1 MSTTP
6 SPYAVVR
13 SGGKQYRVAQ
23 GEVVRLEKLPGN
35 VGDPVSLTEILL
47 VGTGDGVRIGTP
59 TVPGVTVSGEIVE
72 QDRAKKILVG
82 RKKRRKGFSKF
93 RGHRQYYTA
102 VKITAIQEA

>member
-1 MSTTP
+1 M
-6 SPYAVVR
+6 YAVIR

-35 VGDPVSLTEILL
+35 VGDAVTLSEVLM
-47 VGTGDGVRIGTP
+47 VGEGDAVTVGTP
-59 TVPGVTVSGEIVE
+59 TVPGASVSAEIVE
-72 QDRAKKILVG
+72 QDRARKILVG

-102 VKITAIQEA
+102 VRITAIQGA